1 MGVEDETVVKPQMV
15 QKLYNNVVNLKLSIR
30 QKCTQTSN
38 GPRTIH

>member
-1 MGVEDETVVKPQMV
+1 MGVEDGTVVRPQMV

-38 GPRTIH
+38 DLKTIL